1 MRIKKHDLSKFS
13 DLGTIVLYPTRTF
26 HTEIQGKDS
35 KDKDKIIEKSTTN
48 TILYST
54 NLTSEYSDFAKYDFR
69 FNLPETDYWSTL
81 LPNLYDYKDTIEKF
95 GEGFDSYS
103 ENLVPQL
110 STDDIK
116 PTKHFFGKMTYKEST
131 IFLIKIPREIE
142 ISSNSLNDPKTVWKV
157 EFYNERL
164 TSNNKR
170 GKNFIDYDVL
180 SVYSPEDIEFEPILS
195 VYFGPSWNTQISDH
209 TLGDLPD
216 EYLSRYSHPVLGGTC
231 LTEGIYNGFE
241 NYMSKGEYLK
251 STLEEINSDR
261 ILYIINTTDGEIE
274 TIDMFSAGYSE
285 SYNKHRKL
293 NTTTLRND
301 ETLGYNILEKHGDMV
316 FDSRSSV
323 ILGLGGKIS
332 DCPLF
337 SERANRISFSESS
350 SSGETVVSGKTYIH
364 PKETKVFGEN
374 PEISPYWIAPELLK
388 KSMFNH
394 FYITKTGEGNIN
406 PGGMVYLRSDRDLEI
421 NYKSNK
427 GNEFEDIPGY
437 TYTKD
442 GDKLILSPE
451 NGSRINIV
459 FKEGIYQVDLKVVCQ
474 RDYPNYGVYREYSI
488 SSLSEVKIKLIY
500 LSESGEE
507 VLYKGEKIDFSCSKP
522 FIFRFDTNDSL
533 YKLSGTSKFFFLD
546 DPNVYITEKNG
557 YYYLTIEDT
566 PEKLLETPKVKIL
579 GSIESKQYT
588 INIETSKEIQVST
601 KKKTTLEYGDSFSA
615 DFSYEGDKNIKFT
628 VINGDTKE
636 VEESGV
642 WKITK
647 IEDGCYNFSIQKC
660 TKQNPDDG
668 VKNNYRIIVSV

>member
-1 MRIKKHDLSKFS
+1 MRIKRHDLSKFS

-26 HTEIQGKDS
+26 HTEIQGKNS
-35 KDKDKIIEKSTTN
+35 EYQEKIIQKSTTN

-69 FNLPETDYWSTL
+69 FNLPDTDYWSTL
-81 LPNLYDYKDTIEKF
+81 LPNLYDYKDTVEKF

-110 STDDIK
+110 STEDTK

-131 IFLIKIPREIE
+131 IFLIQIPREIE
-142 ISSNSLNDPKTVWKV
+142 ILSNSLNDLKTVWKV

-170 GKNFIDYDVL
+170 GNFIDYDVL

-195 VYFGPSWNTQISDH
+195 VYFGPSWDIQISDH

-216 EYLSRYSHPVLGGTC
+216 EYLSRYSHLALGGNC
-231 LTEGIYNGFE
+231 LTQDIYDGFVD
-241 NYMSKGEYLK
+241 YMSKGEYLK
-251 STLEEINSDR
+251 SVSEEINSDR

-285 SYNKHRKL
+285 SYNKYRKL

-301 ETLGYNILEKHGDMV
+301 ETLGYSILKKHGSMV

-337 SERANRISFSESS
+337 SERAGRISFSESS
-350 SSGETVVSGKTYIH
+350 SPEEIMVSGKTYIH
-364 PKETKVFGEN
+364 PKGTGVFGEN
-374 PEISPYWIAPELLK
+374 PEISPYWIAPEFLK

-394 FYITKTGEGNIN
+394 FYITKTGEGIIN

-421 NYKSNK
+421 NYKPGK
-427 GNEFEDIPGY
+427 GNKFEDIPGY
-437 TYTKD
+437 TYIKD
-442 GDKLILSPE
+442 GEKLILSPE
-451 NGSRINIV
+451 NGSKINIV
-459 FKEGIYQVDLKVVCQ
+459 FKEEIYQVDLKMICQ
-474 RDYPNYGVYREYSI
+474 SDYPNYGGYKEYPI
-488 SSLSEVKIKLIY
+488 SSLSELKIKLIY
-500 LSESGEE
+500 LSESSEE
-507 VLYKGEKIDFSCSKP
+507 IIYGGEKINLSYSKP
-522 FIFRFDTNDSL
+522 FTFRFDTEESL
-533 YKLSGTSKFFFLD
+533 YKLPDQPKIFFLD
-546 DPNVYITEKNG
+546 DPNINITGDGK
-557 YYYLTIEDT
+557 YYYLTIEGT
-566 PEKLLETPKVKIL
+566 PENLLGTPKIKIL
-579 GSIESKQYT
+579 GSIESKKYT

-601 KKKTTLEYGDSFSA
+601 KKKTTLEYGNPFSV
-615 DFSYEGDKNIKFT
+615 DFSYDGDKDIKFT
-628 VINGDTKE
+628 IINEDTKE
-636 VEESGV
+636 IEESGV
-642 WKITK
+642 WEITK
-647 IEDGCYNFSIQKC
+647 IEDGYYNFSIQKR
-660 TKQNPDDG
+660 TQQNSNAG